1 MKTKSNL
8 LLIFSIAL
16 FVILIIGKPL
26 VVATKNYFINEY
38 GTYVLIKSPPPT
50 TTIPTIPGT
59 PTTTVPRVNP
69 ITDPFSCVTNPDISM
84 FDENCI
90 PPLPVEMNP
99 DYKWVATRNL
109 NTFNAFKALSL
120 SLIAL
125 ALFIRYKQ
133 RI

>member
-8 LLIFSIAL
+8 LLILSIAL

-59 PTTTVPRVNP
+59 PTTTVPRVSS
-69 ITDPFSCVTNPDISM
+69 ITSCVTNPDISM

-99 DYKWVATRNL
+99 DYKLVTTRNL